1 MRTTVNI
8 DADAYDYAYCYA
20 YGKGI
25 SLGKAISELIRKA
38 EKAPKPE
45 MSSSRLKLNE
55 HGYYVIASTGR
66 PITPEEVKEYS
77 EDPIEF
83 D

>member
-38 EKAPKPE
+38 EKAPQPE
-45 MSSSRLKLNE
+45 MSSRLKLNE
-55 HGYYVIASTGR
+55 HGYYEIVGPGD
-66 PITPEEVKEYS
+66 PITIEDVKKYS
-77 EDPIEF
+77 EDPIE
-83 D
+83 